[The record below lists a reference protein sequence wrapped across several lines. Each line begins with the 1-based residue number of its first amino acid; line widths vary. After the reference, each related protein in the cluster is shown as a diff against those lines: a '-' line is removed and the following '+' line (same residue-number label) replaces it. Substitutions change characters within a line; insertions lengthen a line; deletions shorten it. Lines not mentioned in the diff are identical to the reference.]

1 MLKNLN
7 KKKQAIAS
15 QEKRLIKAG
24 GGRKKKLKSR
34 GGDYLNFILF
44 TSVAHIPNT
53 RNIFWCQ

>member
-24 GGRKKKLKSR
+24 RGRKESLKVEEEI
-34 GGDYLNFILF
+34 IL
-44 TSVAHIPNT
+44 TLYCLHP
-53 RNIFWCQ
+53 